1 MSIGTYGVKRPADV
15 DPIDIEVL
23 VVYTPTRNATE
34 TQTVT
39 KLPGSQVLSPIMSN
53 TNLGGSNLEVL
64 GGLYNLTLPKTVFNA
79 KGYYTVYIR
88 PTQIRVTIEDCAEL
102 STYPDIKG
110 LVFNRDNVPAE
121 FINKFTNNGLD
132 GYRVEYLNTDG
143 TKQKN
148 LYRIVTSSFIA
159 EPVQVN
165 TANSSQ
171 KSIKYVYNN
180 IGNMLFCTVT
190 PNTAP
195 SFKPTSAPFIG
206 RKGQTVII
214 TNTNFNP
221 EVFEVELVNY
231 DIEALAI
238 ALYGNQTKSI
248 DDGIYTLYDENNN
261 IYAQYDLYEIKDSL
275 NNKLYEVRRKRSTID
290 TTKNFTNIVG

>member
-1 MSIGTYGVKRPADV
+1 MSIGVYGVKRPADV

-39 KLPGSQVLSPIMSN
+39 KLPGSQVLSPMMSN